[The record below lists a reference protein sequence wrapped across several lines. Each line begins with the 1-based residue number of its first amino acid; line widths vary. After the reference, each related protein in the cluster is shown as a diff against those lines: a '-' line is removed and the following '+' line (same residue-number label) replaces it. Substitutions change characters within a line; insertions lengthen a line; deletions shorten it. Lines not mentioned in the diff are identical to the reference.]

1 MTRFKGFKLLSAFKK
16 YWPALKRAAMA
27 FIDDRAMKM
36 SASLSYYTVFSLA
49 PMLVIIITIVGWI
62 YGRDAIEGRIFY
74 QIEDLVGAS
83 AAAQIQT
90 MIQNVTMAEDSTW
103 ATALGIGTLLVGA
116 TTMCGEIQDSI
127 NTIWGIKPKPKRGWL
142 RMLINRLL
150 SFSMIVTIGF
160 LMLVSLVVNALMDIF
175 ISKLKVLLQD
185 FTAYLVYGIN
195 FLVLWGVTTLL
206 FAVVFKVL
214 PDGKVTWRDALRGA
228 GFTAVLFMLG
238 KFAIGLYLGN
248 SDIASA
254 YGAAG
259 SIILILLWVY
269 YSSVIL
275 FFGAEFTKE
284 YAFLYGTRIEPNSYA
299 VHVEHKEVERETYK
313 RTDLA
318 TDHP

>member
-1 MTRFKGFKLLSAFKK
+1 MTRFKGFKLLSAVKK
-16 YWPALKRAAMA
+16 YWTALKRAAMA

-83 AAAQIQT
+83 AALQIQT
-90 MIQNVTMAEDSTW
+90 MIQNVTMADDSAW
-103 ATALGIGTLLVGA
+103 ATALGVATLLIGA
-116 TTMCGEIQDSI
+116 TTMFGEIQDSI

-150 SFSMIVTIGF
+150 SFSMVVTIGF
-160 LMLVSLVVNALMDIF
+160 LMLVSLVINALMDIF
-175 ISKLKVLLQD
+175 IAKLKVLLQD

-195 FLVLWGVTTLL
+195 FFVLWGVTTLL
-206 FAVVFKVL
+206 FAIVFKVL

-318 TDHP
+318 TDQP

>member
-1 MTRFKGFKLLSAFKK
+1 MTRFKGFKLLSAVKK
-16 YWPALKRAAMA
+16 YWTALKRAAMA

-83 AAAQIQT
+83 AALQIQT
-90 MIQNVTMAEDSTW
+90 MIQNVTMADDSTW
-103 ATALGIGTLLVGA
+103 ATALGVATLLIGA
-116 TTMCGEIQDSI
+116 TTMFGEIQDSI

-150 SFSMIVTIGF
+150 SFSMVVTIGF
-160 LMLVSLVVNALMDIF
+160 LMLVSLVINALMDIF
-175 ISKLKVLLQD
+175 IAKLKVLLQD

-195 FLVLWGVTTLL
+195 FFVLWGVTTLL
-206 FAVVFKVL
+206 FAIVFKML

-259 SIILILLWVY
+259 SIILILLSVY

-275 FFGAEFTKE
+275 FFRAEFTKE

-318 TDHP
+318 TDQP

>member
-1 MTRFKGFKLLSAFKK
+1 MTRFKGFKLLSAVKK
-16 YWPALKRAAMA
+16 YWTALKRAAMA

-83 AAAQIQT
+83 AALQIQT
-90 MIQNVTMAEDSTW
+90 MIQNVTMADDSTW
-103 ATALGIGTLLVGA
+103 ATALGVATLLIGA
-116 TTMCGEIQDSI
+116 TTMFGEIQDSI

-150 SFSMIVTIGF
+150 SFSMVVTIGF
-160 LMLVSLVVNALMDIF
+160 LMLVSLVINALMDIF
-175 ISKLKVLLQD
+175 IAKLKVLLQD

-195 FLVLWGVTTLL
+195 FFVLWGVTTLL
-206 FAVVFKVL
+206 FAIVFKVL

-318 TDHP
+318 TDQP

>member
-1 MTRFKGFKLLSAFKK
+1 MENNWLEKVKNVFKK
-16 YWPALKRAAMA
+16 YWTSLKRAGIS

-49 PMLVIIITIVGWI
+49 PMLVIIISLVGLFF
-62 YGRDAIEGRIFY
+62 GRDAIEGRIYY
-74 QIEDLVGAS
+74 QIADLVGPS
-83 AAAQIQT
+83 AAKQIQET
-90 MIQNVTMAEDSTW
+90 IKHVSETGDSGLAASIGIVT
-103 ATALGIGTLLVGA
+103 LIIGA
-116 TTMCGEIQDSI
+116 TTMFGEIQDSI
-127 NTIWGIKPKPKRGWL
+127 NSIWGIKPKPKRGWL

-150 SFSMIVTIGF
+150 SFSMIVTMGF
-160 LMLVSLVVNALMDIF
+160 LMLVSLVINAMMDIF
-175 ISKLKVLLQD
+175 IDRLEQLLAD
-185 FTAYLVYGIN
+185 YTVYLAYAINLV
-195 FLVLWGVTTLL
+195 VLWGVTTLL

-214 PDGKVTWRDALRGA
+214 PDGKVRWKDSLRGA
-228 GFTAVLFMLG
+228 GFTAILFMIG

-275 FFGAEFTKE
+275 YFGAEFTKE

-299 VHVEHKEVERETYK
+299 VHVEHKEVERETYRRSNK
-313 RTDLA
+313 LA
-318 TDHP
+318 AD

>member
-1 MTRFKGFKLLSAFKK
+1 MAHSRFRIVSAGKK
-16 YWPALKRAAMA
+16 YWTALKRAAVA
-27 FIDDRAMKM
+27 FIDDHAMKM

-49 PMLVIIITIVGWI
+49 PMLVIIITFVGWL
-62 YGRDAIEGRIFY
+62 YGREAIEGTLY
-74 QIEDLVGAS
+74 GQIKGLVGPS
-83 AAAQIQT
+83 AAEQIQT
-90 MIQNVTMAEDSTW
+90 MIRNVTLSGDTTW
-103 ATALGIGTLLVGA
+103 ATALGVVTLLVGA
-116 TTMCGEIQDSI
+116 TTMFGEIQDSI
-127 NTIWGIKPKPKRGWL
+127 NSIWGIKPKPKRGWL

-160 LMLVSLVVNALMDIF
+160 LMLVSLVINALMDVF
-175 ISKLKVLLQD
+175 INKITALFQD

-195 FLVLWGVTTLL
+195 LVILWGVTTLL
-206 FAVVFKVL
+206 FAIVFKVL
-214 PDGKVTWRDALRGA
+214 PDGKVKWRDALRGA

-238 KFAIGLYLGN
+238 KFAIGFYLGS
-248 SDIASA
+248 SDVASA

-318 TDHP
+318 ADRP